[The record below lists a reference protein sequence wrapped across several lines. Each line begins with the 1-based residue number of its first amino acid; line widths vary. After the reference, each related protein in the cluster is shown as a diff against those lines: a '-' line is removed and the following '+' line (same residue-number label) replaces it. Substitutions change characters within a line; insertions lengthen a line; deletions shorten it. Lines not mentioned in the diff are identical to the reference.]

1 MSKLKA
7 IKTHLPCPCGASSDA
22 YSINADGS
30 GKCYSGGCNKFFPAK
45 AERSY
50 MADDKLT
57 YEYYSHRGISRR
69 TFEFYDVKTSFSN
82 GAPNEIGFKYP
93 KGAVK
98 IRNMNVKDF
107 YSKGAMSEESLF
119 GMDRFDPG
127 SKDSITITEGEYDA
141 LAVFEMLGGK
151 TAAVSVRSSGAA
163 RSNLEAAREYVNSF
177 KKIYICFDNDEAGQK
192 AARECSTMFDFNKV
206 YHIKLSKHK
215 DANEYLEKQDVDAFI
230 KTWQNARR
238 YSPNSIIS
246 TFSDILEALNTKQ
259 AEQLAMYPFPDLQE
273 NLKGMHRGEF
283 IILKGKQGIGKT
295 EICRAIVHANL
306 KSNATRMATIFL
318 EEDQKTTIRGVATYE
333 TLQPVSLDDSGFTND
348 DVLKA
353 YRAAVGD
360 DDTRLYIHTHFSSDD
375 EGEIIDNIR
384 FLVTVAGVSV
394 VFLDNLTMLN
404 TGREGEDERLRI
416 DRITRMLRNLVNE
429 LGFCLVLIAHT
440 NDDGTTR
447 GSRLPDIV
455 ANTVVSMKRD
465 IPDNK
470 LWFDVEKARLQGS
483 QAGPSGFGLYDRKT
497 YVLRAPTEQEKVAA
511 LNQ

>member
-1 MSKLKA
+1 M
-7 IKTHLPCPCGASSDA
+7 T
-22 YSINADGS
+22 
-30 GKCYSGGCNKFFPAK
+30 
-45 AERSY
+45 
-50 MADDKLT
+50 DDKLT
-57 YEYYSHRGISRR
+57 YDYYSHRGISRR
-69 TFEFYDVKTSFSN
+69 TFEFYDAKTSFAGGN
-82 GAPNEIGFKYP
+82 PNEIGFKYP
-93 KGAVK
+93 LGAVK

-107 YSKGAMSEESLF
+107 YSKGAMADESLF
-119 GMDRFDPG
+119 GMDKFDAG

-141 LAVFEMLGGK
+141 LAVYEMMGGK

-163 RSNLEAAREYVNSF
+163 RGNLEQAREYVNSF
-177 KKIYICFDNDEAGQK
+177 KKIYICFDNDAAGNK

-206 YHIKLSKHK
+206 YHVKLTKHK
-215 DANEYLEKQDVDAFI
+215 DANEYLEKQDVDGFI

-246 TFSDILEALNTKQ
+246 SFSDIKAALATKQ
-259 AEQLAMYPFPDLQE
+259 AEMLAMYPFPELQD
-273 NLKGMHRGEF
+273 NLKGCHRGEF
-283 IILKGKQGIGKT
+283 IIIKGKQGIGKT

-333 TLQPVSLDDSGFTND
+333 TKQPVALDDSGFSDD
-348 DVLKA
+348 DVLRA
-353 YRAAVGD
+353 YEEAVGGD
-360 DDTRLYIHTHFSSDD
+360 DSRLYIHTHFSSDD

-384 FLVTVAGVSV
+384 FLVSVAGVSV
-394 VFLDNLTMLN
+394 VLLDNLTMLN

-429 LGFCLVLIAHT
+429 LGFCLILIAHT

-455 ANTVVSMKRD
+455 ANTVISMSRE

-470 LWFDVEKARLQGS
+470 LWLNVDKARMQGS
-483 QAGPSGFGLYDRKT
+483 VAGPAGFALYDRKT
-497 YVLRAPTEQEKVAA
+497 WTLRSPLESEKKVV
-511 LNQ
+511 